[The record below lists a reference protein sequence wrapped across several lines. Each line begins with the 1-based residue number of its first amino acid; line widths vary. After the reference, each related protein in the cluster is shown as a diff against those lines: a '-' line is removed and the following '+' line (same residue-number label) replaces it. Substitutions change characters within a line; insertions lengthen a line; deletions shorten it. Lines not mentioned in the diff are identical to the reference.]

1 MLKRTLILITQEI
14 MIIKMM
20 MIRSQKIKITMAEI
34 VIILIQ
40 LYA

>member
-14 MIIKMM
+14 MIIKM